1 MKTTSRYVTVLLVE
15 DDPGDVLL
23 VEEALLSL
31 GRPRA
36 IHSVGDGVQ
45 AWDFL
50 RRRGEHANAPR
61 PDVVLLDLNMPR
73 MDGRELLAL
82 IKDAAD
88 LKTIPVLVFTTSTAQ
103 EDVLASYDGHANAYV
118 VKPVDLDELTA
129 TVHQIDDFFTTV
141 ALLPSTS

>member
-1 MKTTSRYVTVLLVE
+1 VKTLSHSITVLLVE
-15 DDPGDVLL
+15 DDPGDVML
-23 VEEALLSL
+23 VEEALGSL
-31 GRPRA
+31 GRPRSLHVVA
-36 IHSVGDGVQ
+36 DGAQ

-50 RRRGEHANAPR
+50 LRRGRHVNAPR
-61 PDVVLLDLNMPR
+61 PDVMLMDLNMPR

-82 IKDAAD
+82 IKDAED

-103 EDVLASYDGHANAYV
+103 EDVLACYHRHANAYV
-118 VKPVDLDELTA
+118 VKPVDIDALTE